1 MEDFQQQR
9 SNPSPHHYFLGS
21 TTDAVGGG
29 GPLQGART
37 ADAWVCFVDVSS
49 PLSAFY
55 QDRRWSQREE
65 AKGCGLL
72 WRLFN
77 NRARTLAD
85 AIVSL
90 IPLSRHCGGVI
101 LQGAR
106 LRVVAVTEQCL
117 SSSGERAR
125 LTMCFCAD
133 SNRIHLAALLFEL
146 CHEAFH
152 KFSMG
157 FCIESL
163 RRVVFNNTWKGLG
176 GLLKSLSRMTLFA
189 RNATKEP
196 TPSIDDDTW
205 LGTGPDGLRIYLAF
219 RIITQLKMRLHHYD
233 NSEMSCVKSFKAFLS
248 RKAKRVL
255 NNFVLNGFSSHPIS
269 AAVLESLDVD
279 LNEVLMPNPFDRPHA
294 VFMLAVKGA
303 EGA

>member
-37 ADAWVCFVDVSS
+37 ADAWVVARRSEVFPIPARGPVRLWEALDSVLRS
-49 PLSAFY
+49 LRFIKTVAGHNARKRRVADFY
-55 QDRRWSQREE
+55 G
-65 AKGCGLL
+65 GCSTTALEP
-72 WRLFN
+72 WPTPFFAV
-77 NRARTLAD
+77 RAR
-85 AIVSL
+85 
-90 IPLSRHCGGVI
+90 P
-101 LQGAR
+101 
-106 LRVVAVTEQCL
+106 
-117 SSSGERAR
+117 
-125 LTMCFCAD
+125 
-133 SNRIHLAALLFEL
+133 
-146 CHEAFH
+146 EAFH

-157 FCIESL
+157 LCIESL